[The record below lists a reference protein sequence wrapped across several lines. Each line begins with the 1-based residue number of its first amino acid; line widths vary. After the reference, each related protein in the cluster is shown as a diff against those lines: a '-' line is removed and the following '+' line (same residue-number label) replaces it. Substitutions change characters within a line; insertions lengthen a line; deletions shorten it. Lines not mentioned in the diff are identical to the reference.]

1 MAPLEVTPIVR
12 LARGRRRQ
20 CGLVVSFLVSVAL
33 VGTVP
38 GVAGASVLTAQP
50 SWLDG
55 PSVSTTIG
63 YTDVIDTDGELS
75 PVQGAEAGEQRVR
88 VLPFA
93 GTIALTFD
101 DGPNERTTM
110 PLLDVLDE
118 LHIKVTFFVMGWRVE
133 RWPEIVR
140 EAAARGHSVQV
151 HAFQH
156 LPLTGE
162 SNEAIVRDIQ
172 RTAQAIYD
180 ATGVW
185 PTCVRPPYG
194 ATSDRVN
201 QVLTGLGY
209 RVILWDFDS
218 ADAETQSA
226 SVVRSRIPRWA
237 AGQDILAHDTIPLW
251 RTVISTAVEQ
261 MRERNIGFSTICQP
275 FAVHL
280 TAYPAE

>member
-1 MAPLEVTPIVR
+1 
-12 LARGRRRQ
+12 
-20 CGLVVSFLVSVAL
+20 VSLLVSLTL

-38 GVAGASVLTAQP
+38 GAAGAFVPTVQP

-55 PSVSTTIG
+55 PSVTTTIG
-63 YTDVIDTDGELS
+63 YSEAIDTDGELS
-75 PVQGAEAGEQRVR
+75 PVEGAEAAERRVR

-101 DGPNERTTM
+101 DGPSETTTLR
-110 PLLDVLDE
+110 LLDALDA
-118 LHIKVTFFVMGWRVE
+118 LHIKVTFFVTGWKVE
-133 RWPEIVR
+133 QSPEIVR
-140 EAAARGHSVQV
+140 EAARRGHSIQL
-151 HAFQH
+151 HGYTH

-162 SNEAIVRDIQ
+162 SNHAIISQVNRAAEAIY
-172 RTAQAIYD
+172 A

-185 PTCVRPPYG
+185 PTCIRPPYG

-201 QVLTGLGY
+201 QVLAGLGY
-209 RVILWDFDS
+209 QVILWDFDS

-226 SVVRSRIPRWA
+226 TVVRSRIPRWA

-251 RTVISTAVEQ
+251 RTVIGTAVEQ

-275 FAVHL
+275 FAVH
-280 TAYPAE
+280 TTGYPAE